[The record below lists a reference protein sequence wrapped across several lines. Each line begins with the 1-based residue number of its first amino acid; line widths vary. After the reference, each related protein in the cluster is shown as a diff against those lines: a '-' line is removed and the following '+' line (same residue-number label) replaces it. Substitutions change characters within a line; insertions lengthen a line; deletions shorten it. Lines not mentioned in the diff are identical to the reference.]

1 MLRGRQGWRHH
12 RYPGVRKRASIY
24 DCVVC
29 ESARAFVWIRMK
41 KFSFFSLFF
50 LRECNRNVTR
60 SHKKTSA
67 CLCVKAPRQDIFDS
81 REKKK
86 KKTTRWFW
94 SRQRQKSQTT
104 LSFIY
109 RSTEKDD
116 TNGQIRFRVVMVRPV
131 LLLSRWPPMLCARV
145 KRGKRCSCLQSKCT
159 RVDFFFF
166 FGHRVERDQHP
177 KEGTREREKQQHLS
191 DGNVRRRC
199 LVRALKCKLC
209 KCPRQIK
216 KKRRTQ

>member
-12 RYPGVRKRASIY
+12 RYPGGVRKRASIY

-86 KKTTRWFW
+86 RKRREMNLITTDKKVKQLWVLYTEV
-94 SRQRQKSQTT
+94 QKRMIQT
-104 LSFIY
+104 
-109 RSTEKDD
+109 DV
-116 TNGQIRFRVVMVRPV
+116 RFRVVMVRPV

-159 RVDFFFF
+159 RVFFFF
-166 FGHRVERDQHP
+166 WSSSPERPTP
-177 KEGTREREKQQHLS
+177 KGRNQREGKTTTSLS
-191 DGNVRRRC
+191 ENVRRRC
-199 LVRALKCKLC
+199 LVRLEKCTFASVLV
-209 KCPRQIK
+209 RLK

>member
-1 MLRGRQGWRHH
+1 
-12 RYPGVRKRASIY
+12 
-24 DCVVC
+24 
-29 ESARAFVWIRMK
+29 MK

-86 KKTTRWFW
+86 KKTTRDEFDHD
-94 SRQRQKSQTT
+94 RQKSQTT

-116 TNGQIRFRVVMVRPV
+116 TNGRTISGGYGATGTATLAMTTATTDTLQV
-131 LLLSRWPPMLCARV
+131 LLL
-145 KRGKRCSCLQSKCT
+145 KRGKRCSRRKSKCIFC
-159 RVDFFFF
+159 VLIFFFF
-166 FGHRVERDQHP
+166 AHRETNTQRNPQR
-177 KEGTREREKQQHLS
+177 EGKTNISLMKTFVFVAS
-191 DGNVRRRC
+191 C
-199 LVRALKCKLC
+199 A
-209 KCPRQIK
+209 P
-216 KKRRTQ
+216 

>member
-1 MLRGRQGWRHH
+1 
-12 RYPGVRKRASIY
+12 
-24 DCVVC
+24 
-29 ESARAFVWIRMK
+29 MK

-86 KKTTRWFW
+86 KKKKENDEMNLITT
-94 SRQRQKSQTT
+94 QAKKSNNK
-104 LSFIY
+104 SFIY

-131 LLLSRWPPMLCARV
+131 LLLSR
-145 KRGKRCSCLQSKCT
+145 
-159 RVDFFFF
+159 
-166 FGHRVERDQHP
+166 
-177 KEGTREREKQQHLS
+177 
-191 DGNVRRRC
+191 
-199 LVRALKCKLC
+199 
-209 KCPRQIK
+209 
-216 KKRRTQ
+216 